1 MFLFNQLFYLLQ
13 GIINDFYLTISF
25 FQVHSSLIY
34 ICYEFWKWDHFA
46 DAILSFA
53 PFIKLIL
60 WNTSSSIAI
69 KWEKR
74 YCGVDREQ
82 W

>member
-13 GIINDFYLTISF
+13 GIINDFYWFRTISF

-46 DAILSFA
+46 DAILSLH
-53 PFIKLIL
+53 PLLIL
-60 WNTSSSIAI
+60 FVNYLFFN
-69 KWEKR
+69 R
-74 YCGVDREQ
+74 H
-82 W
+82 